1 MDYFPMS
8 PDQHDFNNF
17 NNLSRLVLKKGG
29 FTSVLDNNEKGFF
42 PLKRA
47 FLSKSQRAIR
57 RLSNQT
63 SNFRIETR

>member
-1 MDYFPMS
+1 MNYFPMS
-8 PDQHDFNNF
+8 LDLHDFNNF
-17 NNLSRLVLKKGG
+17 NNLSRLVLKKSG
-29 FTSVLDNNEKGFF
+29 FTSMLDNNEKGFF